1 MKNLTADNITEAVQ
15 RTFANS
21 PDERLRE
28 VMSAFVRH
36 VHDFAREVN
45 LTREEWLA
53 AHEFLMRAGAI
64 SDERRSE
71 FMLTSD
77 VLGLSSLVDF
87 LDQSDSG
94 SSEASVLGPFYEA
107 DAPML
112 EVGGDL
118 KGDNPGE
125 PVWFE
130 GRVLS
135 EAGAGI
141 AGVMVEIWQTAANGL
156 YDSQDPKQPQ
166 PNFRCR
172 MLTDPGGRYAFQTV
186 RPQPYTVLSEAGAGI
201 AGVMVEIWQTAANG
215 LYDSQDPKQPQPN
228 FRCRMLTDPGGRY
241 AFQTVR
247 PQPYTVPHDGPIGD
261 LLTAIKK
268 HPWRPAHIHFRLSAE
283 GYQTLVT
290 ELFDQDDQ
298 YIAEDCVFGVR
309 ESLVTRY
316 QPDGAGYRVAYDF
329 RLAGG

>member
-186 RPQPYTVLSEAGAGI
+186 RPQPYTV
-201 AGVMVEIWQTAANG
+201 
-215 LYDSQDPKQPQPN
+215 
-228 FRCRMLTDPGGRY
+228 
-241 AFQTVR
+241 
-247 PQPYTVPHDGPIGD
+247 PHDGPIGD